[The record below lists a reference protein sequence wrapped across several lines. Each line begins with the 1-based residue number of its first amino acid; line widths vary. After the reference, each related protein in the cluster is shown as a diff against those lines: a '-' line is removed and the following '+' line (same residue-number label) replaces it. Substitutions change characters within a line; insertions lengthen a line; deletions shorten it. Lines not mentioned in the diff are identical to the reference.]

1 MFERG
6 LAHRLTTYDTAPH
19 CNAIDDRSRN
29 KSIAAKDSQFSL
41 RLPLDLKERMESYAQ
56 LTGRNK
62 SHVVMEAVGEY
73 LAWRLPQIEDLRE
86 AVRAAD
92 AGDFADVAEVSAV
105 FARYAKAPTLRAA
118 ARMPAAKAAARR
130 RA

>member
-1 MFERG
+1 M
-6 LAHRLTTYDTAPH
+6 
-19 CNAIDDRSRN
+19 
-29 KSIAAKDSQFSL
+29 SIAAKDSQFSL
-41 RLPLDLKERMESYAQ
+41 RLLLDMKERMESYAQ

-73 LAWRLPQIEDLRE
+73 LAWRLPQLEDLRE

-92 AGDFADVAEVSAV
+92 AGDFADDAEVRAV

-118 ARMPAAKAAARR
+118 ARKPAAKAAARR